1 VVSVVVYVFT
11 FNSISVLNTN
21 YEFRYNG
28 ISVGDLD
35 MLRIM
40 PADTIVAVDD
50 IDKWT
55 HAMPWASHLH
65 LYEFCVKSTV

>member
-1 VVSVVVYVFT
+1 VVSVVVYIAT
-11 FNSISVLNTN
+11 FNSISVPNTI
-21 YEFRYNG
+21 YELRYNG

-35 MLRIM
+35 RLRTM

-55 HAMPWASHLH
+55 HAM
-65 LYEFCVKSTV
+65 T